1 MPGDGERILRI
12 SVPVMIS
19 DGLLDVGENVQ
30 AIIIGHIGSQFVSA
44 NAITLV
50 AQRVSTIF
58 ITGISFS
65 DCFIVGKTWGES
77 GMGSQTRLYFLFV
90 WDSHR
95 RISRCDYL
103 PHQRFYGELLRCGE
117 GNQKHSLTANG
128 CPEPDCRVPSGK
140 LHFDKRSAQGRR

>member
-1 MPGDGERILRI
+1 
-12 SVPVMIS
+12 MIS

-65 DCFIVGKTWGES
+65 GCFIVGKTWGGVWNGLANKVILS
-77 GMGSQTRLYFLFV
+77 FRLG
-90 WDSHR
+90 
-95 RISRCDYL
+95 
-103 PHQRFYGELLRCGE
+103 Q
-117 GNQKHSLTANG
+117 
-128 CPEPDCRVPSGK
+128 PS
-140 LHFDKRSAQGRR
+140 AY